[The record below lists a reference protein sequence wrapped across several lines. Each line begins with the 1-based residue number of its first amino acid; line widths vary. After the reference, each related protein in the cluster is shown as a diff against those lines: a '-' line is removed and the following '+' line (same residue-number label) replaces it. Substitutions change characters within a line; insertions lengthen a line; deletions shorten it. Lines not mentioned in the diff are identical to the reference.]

1 MKKLLAIAAM
11 TMTIT
16 TCGISASA
24 EIQTESES
32 TSVTTESDHKSFIE
46 FMVQTQETQTFLQQ
60 QYYEF
65 DQAQLRAAEMQTRIE
80 ALMPY
85 VDKTW
90 YVFSGITPEGWDCS
104 GLVMWY
110 YSEFGIELEH
120 SVTAQIHSG
129 EIVDEPLPGDIV
141 AFKHKGAEMGYHNGI
156 YVGNDMY
163 IHAPREGRR
172 TTLSSV
178 SEYAKKHSVVVYTR
192 INLGVLE

>member
-11 TMTIT
+11 TMTLT
-16 TCGISASA
+16 TCGVSAGA
-24 EIQTESES
+24 
-32 TSVTTESDHKSFIE
+32 VTPTGEPPQEPDHKSFIE
-46 FMVQTQETQTFLQQ
+46 FMIQTKETQTLLEQ

-65 DQAQLRAAEMQTRIE
+65 NQAQLRAAKMQTRIE
-80 ALMPY
+80 ALSQH
-85 VDKTW
+85 VDRTW
-90 YVFSGITPEGWDCS
+90 YVFSGITPDGWDCS

-120 SVTAQIHSG
+120 SVTAQMHSG
-129 EIVDEPLPGDIV
+129 ELVDEPLPGDIV
-141 AFKHKGAEMGYHNGI
+141 AFKHNGAQMGYHNGI
-156 YVGNDMY
+156 YIGNDMY

-192 INLGVLE
+192 MNLGVLE